1 MKTSMISKMITP
13 TELLREYVKDFD
25 ELEDYGNYGENHP
38 GYKILEDNWNVFLE
52 EAKDTNLNGFQ
63 HCLHSVLW
71 QYAALFNDADMFT
84 DFFARMTNQ
93 LNNLGEEDKK
103 HKKINDPLF

>member
-1 MKTSMISKMITP
+1 MNSTMITP

-38 GYKILEDNWNVFLE
+38 GYKILVDKWNAFME
-52 EAKDTNLNGFQ
+52 ETKDINLKGLK
-63 HCLHSVLW
+63 HCLYSVLW

-84 DFFARMTNQ
+84 DFFERMTKAS
-93 LNNLGEEDKK
+93 NNLGEEYKK
-103 HKKINDPLF
+103 HKKIDDPLF